1 MAELESKTIHSVAK
15 AIHLLDLLTAGG
27 QPASLTELYQKTGW
41 PKSTIHGLLSTMR
54 EAGLIEQNANGRYWL
69 GIRLFEYGCAVS
81 NAWDI
86 SAIARP
92 YMQELSDALG
102 ELVLLWRSTG
112 LAVVTLAEV
121 ESRASLRVVSE
132 VGARLPIHC
141 TSQGKLF
148 LAFGT
153 QAEARRI
160 LTRGVLEAHTPRT
173 LTSYEAFLPELA
185 KIRTQGYAVESR
197 RNISLDCGR
206 SPRRCEMHPVR
217 LLTRWAALGWVIRAI
232 TTTRQRA
239 RSACARRRW
248 PCRGRSGIAARKN
261 LSFFQKGLDIL
272 ACRRYNYP
280 CCLSRRYSSV
290 GRAADL

>member
-27 QPASLTELYQKTGW
+27 QPVSLTELYQKTGW

-102 ELVLLWRSTG
+102 ESVFLSVLDRA
-112 LAVVTLAEV
+112 AVVTLAEV

-185 KIRTQGYAVESR
+185 KIRTQGYAVEQEEYKPGLRS
-197 RNISLDCGR
+197 ISA
-206 SPRRCEMHPVR
+206 PVR
-217 LLTRWAALGWVIRAI
+217 NASGEVAYALGCIGLGHPGYNDDPAESSQRLCEAALAVS
-232 TTTRQRA
+232 RQIGY
-239 RSACARRRW
+239 
-248 PCRGRSGIAARKN
+248 RGA
-261 LSFFQKGLDIL
+261 
-272 ACRRYNYP
+272 
-280 CCLSRRYSSV
+280 
-290 GRAADL
+290 